1 MREDAA
7 HPPDRLTHVDETGA
21 ARMVDVG
28 AKEITART
36 AVAGGR
42 LVVAARVIELLRGEG
57 MPKGDALGVARVAGI
72 LGAKRTPDLV
82 PLCHPLP
89 ISGVEV
95 DLELADDAVE
105 IRATVRT
112 TGRTGV
118 EMEAL
123 TAVTV
128 AGLTLHDMVKAV
140 DPLAVLTDVR
150 VLSKAGGRSG
160 DWQRGVSPP
169 AAGDGARQTVQTALP
184 LTPKPVAAADRSP
197 GLPDGALARV
207 LTVSDRSYSG
217 HRADTS
223 GPLLASL
230 LADLGFIVDAVVVVP
245 DAADEIAATL
255 RVAVSAGIDLVVTTG
270 GTGFAPR
277 DVTPEATLRVLDR
290 EAPGLVEM
298 LRAADRE
305 RVPTSILSRAV
316 AGISGG
322 SVIVNLPGSTGGVRD
337 GVDILA
343 PVIGHAIAQVRGGGD
358 HG

>member
-1 MREDAA
+1 MTEDGSAA
-7 HPPDRLTHVDETGA
+7 RLTHVDETGA

-28 AKEITART
+28 DKEITART

-42 LVVAARVIELLRGEG
+42 LVVAPRVIELLRGEG

-89 ISGVEV
+89 ISGVTV

-112 TGRTGV
+112 SGRTGV

-123 TAVTV
+123 TAVAV

-160 DWQRGVSPP
+160 DWQREAP
-169 AAGDGARQTVQTALP
+169 AAPGRT
-184 LTPKPVAAADRSP
+184 P
-197 GLPDGALARV
+197 GLPGGALARV
-207 LTVSDRSYSG
+207 LTVSDRSHAG
-217 HRADTS
+217 KRADRS
-223 GPLLASL
+223 GPLLASM

-245 DAADEIAATL
+245 DVADDIAAAL
-255 RVAVSAGIDLVVTTG
+255 RTAVDAGIDLVVTTG

-290 EAPGLVEM
+290 EAPGLVEV
-298 LRAADRE
+298 LRTADRV

-316 AGISGG
+316 AGIAGG

-337 GVDILA
+337 GVGILA